1 MPPSNHFTS
10 RPSRALSLIAAAG
23 AALLLGSPA
32 QAAWQLM
39 PEQSRVE
46 ATVVEISPT
55 GPVPHTHRVGQL
67 SGVLGSDGI
76 LRVPL
81 RLRQTD
87 ILDRVG
93 QLPPLLSGLADTTL
107 TTVTIQ
113 LPPERLD
120 NLNVGESTT
129 ETVMLGV
136 DNQGQHQQEPL
147 KVHITRESENTLHV
161 RNAERI
167 ALDGK
172 ELMQNQTARTIL
184 MLLGY
189 EAIGD
194 EVPVELDARLENR

>member
-1 MPPSNHFTS
+1 MPSTHYPTS
-10 RPSRALSLIAAAG
+10 RPARALSLIAATG

-32 QAAWQLM
+32 QAAWQLV

-46 ATVVEISPT
+46 ATVVEITPT
-55 GPVPHTHRVGQL
+55 GPVPHTHRVSQL
-67 SGVLGSDGI
+67 QGTLGSDGT

-113 LPPERLD
+113 LSPARLD
-120 NLNVGESTT
+120 SLKVGESTT

-147 KVHITRESENTLHV
+147 KVRITREPDSTLHV
-161 RNAERI
+161 RNAERV
-167 ALDGK
+167 ALDGN

-189 EAIGD
+189 EEIGD
-194 EVPVELDARLENR
+194 EVPIELDARLEDR